1 MSPQEFLLLM
11 NKWKQIQ
18 EILEF
23 VKTYEA
29 NQRQIT
35 ETTQS
40 IIISIDFVF
49 MQGKDVFDINNL
61 SQHPRKQAISLF

>member
-1 MSPQEFLLLM
+1 M

-23 VKTYEA
+23 VETYEA

-35 ETTQS
+35 ETPQS
-40 IIISIDFVF
+40 ITISIDFVF
-49 MQGKDVFDINNL
+49 M
-61 SQHPRKQAISLF
+61 